1 VIDEIQAGDKEAAD
15 KRMEQIVDFEAL
27 EVTSEAEQL
36 TGELN

>member
-1 VIDEIQAGDKEAAD
+1 MIDEIQAGDKEAAD
-15 KRMEQIVDFEAL
+15 RRMEQVANFEAL